1 MSENTDLQFPC
12 TERPEDPSHRSL
24 LGIYGQRQEGLH
36 MQRIKIHRGRLA
48 PAQLAALA
56 DLAGRYTP
64 DYPLHVTT
72 RQDIQLHGVKPEDLP
87 AVQRAI
93 DQAGLTTLGA
103 CGDSL
108 RNVTTCPE
116 NGLREGTPD
125 VSAVADAIREAG
137 ESLPFI
143 RDMPRKFKMSVS
155 CCEDLCARPWINDLG
170 LVARTDGTFRVIG
183 AGSLGR
189 RPATGIE
196 LRESLDI
203 EIVVPFV
210 VACLR
215 FFNAEGNRQKRYS
228 ARWRHVRER
237 MGDWEFRGYLD
248 GCLSDELRN
257 GDWPVPEMPIVSEGM
272 EQRAHLRL
280 PLGDLSVE
288 LAKDLAERAG
298 EAGGTIRLGFE
309 HDLFV
314 FAPQPVD
321 LSAELED
328 LADGPV
334 VVACPGTTWCARGLS
349 NSRQI
354 ETEVRKSWPEGLKLA
369 LGFSGCPNNCAHAAV
384 ADIGLTGRVKT
395 IDGQRTHCFRLFAG
409 GGRGCSPR
417 MATELHRA
425 VPQEEA
431 PAVITWMADQYAASQ
446 HEAFADFITAE
457 GAGLSR
463 QIEERVGISAE
474 RK

>member
-12 TERPEDPSHRSL
+12 TERPEDPSRRSL
-24 LGIYGQRQEGLH
+24 LGIYGQRQEGVH
-36 MQRIKIHRGRLA
+36 MQRIKIHRGQLA
-48 PAQLAALA
+48 PDQLAALA
-56 DLAGRYTP
+56 DLAREYTP

-72 RQDIQLHGVKPEDLP
+72 RQDIQLHGVRPEDLP

-93 DQAGLTTLGA
+93 DEAGLTTLGA

-116 NGLREGTPD
+116 NGLREGTPE
-125 VSAVADAIREAG
+125 VSRVADAIREAG

-143 RDMPRKFKMSVS
+143 RNMPRKFKMSLS
-155 CCEDLCARPWINDLG
+155 CCRDLCARPWINDLG
-170 LVARTDGTFRVIG
+170 LVARPDGTFRVIG

-196 LRESLDI
+196 LYESVELD
-203 EIVVPFV
+203 EVVPLV
-210 VACLR
+210 VAALR

-237 MGDWEFRGYLD
+237 MGDDAFKARLDQEFHEERQ
-248 GCLSDELRN
+248 N
-257 GDWPVPEMPIVSEGM
+257 GDWPVPQMPVVSDGIE
-272 EQRAHLRL
+272 ERAHLRL

-321 LSAELED
+321 LSAELEE
-328 LADGPV
+328 LTDGPV

-354 ETEVRKSWPEGLKLA
+354 ETEVRKHWPEGLKLA

-409 GGRGCSPR
+409 GDRGFSPR

-425 VPQEEA
+425 VPQEQA
-431 PAVITWMADQYAASQ
+431 PSIIKWLAEGYARSE
-446 HEAFADFITAE
+446 HEAFADFIAAE
-457 GAGLSR
+457 GQRISR
-463 QIEERVGISAE
+463 DIEDRLGISAE
-474 RK
+474 RQ